1 MVKWIKNRVI
11 ALLIYSYK
19 MDKLS
24 YGSDILSSEDEGSK
38 TLVNLSNR
46 SYNKGS

>member
-11 ALLIYSYK
+11 AYCLYSYK
-19 MDKLS
+19 MDRLAFGPW
-24 YGSDILSSEDEGSK
+24 YNTSEDEGSK
-38 TLVNLSNR
+38 TLVHLSNR